1 MNKRIRNKRFGKHVP
16 HPWQGLVGLPPG
28 TKLVR
33 RSFYLEVDLSTPAR
47 RRAHFNTQTA
57 WERKRV
63 AAAIR
68 RRVRRLVRRTAKLL
82 ERNRV
87 PWVTVTNSRGPAGRM
102 YMMPKKVADSLNL
115 QFPDDKLTVR
125 EIGPLPAD
133 LTQWKMYTT
142 KLVQLPGLKS
152 IVAGIIS

>member
-28 TKLVR
+28 TKLTR

-47 RRAHFNTQTA
+47 RRAHFNRQTK

-68 RRVRRLVRRTAKLL
+68 RRKRRAARRIVVPGTRVR
-82 ERNRV
+82 
-87 PWVTVTNSRGPAGRM
+87 WVEVSGARGPMGRI
-102 YMMPKKVADSLNL
+102 YLMPKGTAVALAA
-115 QFPDDKLTVR
+115 QFPEDKMVMRELTPDQAR
-125 EIGPLPAD
+125 
-133 LTQWKMYTT
+133 WKMYTT
-142 KLVQLPGLKS
+142 QLVQLPGRKS
-152 IVAGIIS
+152 LAGIIS